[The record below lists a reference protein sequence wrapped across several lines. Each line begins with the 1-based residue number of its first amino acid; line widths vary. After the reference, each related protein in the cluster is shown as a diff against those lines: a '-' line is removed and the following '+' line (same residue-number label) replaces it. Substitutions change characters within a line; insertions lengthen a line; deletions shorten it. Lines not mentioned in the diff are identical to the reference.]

1 MKRIALIGAMLAL
14 PALTFAAQ
22 INDIQ
27 GVGSTI
33 TDLIN
38 NVAVPVLFAI
48 AFIVFIY
55 GVFQFFILG
64 AKDEEKQATGRS
76 LMLWGLIGFGVGSR
90 EHPRRNVQRQQQPPI
105 VPNDAKAV
113 RTKAL
118 STANARRNLRAFAII
133 TL

>member
-76 LMLWGLIGFGVGSR
+76 LMLWGLIGFFVMVSVWGLVNILVGTF
-90 EHPRRNVQRQQQPPI
+90 NV
-105 VPNDAKAV
+105 N
-113 RTKAL
+113 
-118 STANARRNLRAFAII
+118 NNLPSFP
-133 TL
+133 TTPKP